1 MLVTLLEALK
11 TALNRGE
18 TKRAGVIATFA
29 RTSQWLADL
38 PFKDIQGNSYA
49 YDVEAAL
56 PGMAFRGIG
65 ESYTPGAGVVNP
77 ASEALRIAGG
87 YLDIDRATVKMA
99 GPQARSSQESLQA
112 KSLASTI
119 ANNLIKGD
127 SSSNPRQFDGL
138 QRRLTGAQLTTA
150 GTTDAGDALSLAIFD
165 AFLETVSGPN
175 KQLWMNKVMA
185 RRLTTAARTST
196 VGGFMLWEVNAFG
209 QQIASYNGI
218 PIRFQYPDNDGTESL
233 AFDEAGDVKGT
244 PAGSSSASIY
254 CVSLGDGYVSGIQ
267 NGVMDVIDQ
276 GLLDSPPVYR
286 TLVEWLCSMVIEHP
300 KAAARLGGISN
311 AAVVA

>member
-1 MLVTLLEALK
+1 MVTLLEALK
-11 TALNRGE
+11 TALARGE
-18 TKRAGVIATFA
+18 TKRSGVIATFA
-29 RTSQWLADL
+29 RTSQWLADI
-38 PFKDIQGNSYA
+38 PFKNIAGNSYA
-49 YDVEAAL
+49 YDIEAAL

-65 ESYTPGAGVVNP
+65 EAYTPSQGVVNP

-99 GPQARSSQESLQA
+99 GEQARTSQESMQSKA
-112 KSLASTI
+112 LAAAISH
-119 ANNLIKGD
+119 NLIKGD
-127 SSSNPRQFDGL
+127 SSANPRQFDGL
-138 QRRLTGAQLTTA
+138 QRRLVGTQLTAA

-165 AFLETVSGPN
+165 AFIDTVSGPN
-175 KQLWMNKVMA
+175 KQLWMNKTMA
-185 RRLTTAARTST
+185 HRLTAAARTST

-244 PAGSSSASIY
+244 PAGTSSTSIY

-267 NGVMDVIDQ
+267 NSPIEVVDQ

-286 TLVEWLCSMVIEHP
+286 TLVEWLISMVVEHP
-300 KAAARLGGISN
+300 RAAARLGGIAN

>member
-11 TALNRGE
+11 TALNNGE
-18 TKRAGVIATFA
+18 TKRAAVISTFA

-38 PFKDIQGNSYA
+38 PFKDIAGNA
-49 YDVEAAL
+49 YGYNVEGAL

-65 ESYTPGAGVVNP
+65 EAYTPSVGVINP
-77 ASEALRIAGG
+77 ASEALRVAGG

-99 GPQARSSQESLQA
+99 GAQARSSQESMQA
-112 KSLASTI
+112 KSLAATI
-119 ANNLIKGD
+119 SHNLIKGD
-127 SSSNPRQFDGL
+127 SSANPRQFDGL
-138 QRRLTGAQLTTA
+138 QRRLTGAQLTAA
-150 GTTDAGDALSLAIFD
+150 GTTDNGDALSLAIFD
-165 AFLETVSGPN
+165 TFIDTVSGPN

-185 RRLTTAARTST
+185 RRLTAAARTST
-196 VGGFMLWEVNAFG
+196 VGGFMLWETNAFG

-244 PAGSSSASIY
+244 PGGTSSTSIY
-254 CVSLGDGYVSGIQ
+254 LVSLGDGYVSGIQ

-286 TLVEWLCSMVIEHP
+286 TLVEWLCSMIVEHP